1 MLTGAIELFLIS
13 LGLTY
18 FMATT
23 GAGLRVRLAAARP
36 GPGRPGNRRQ
46 HGRHG
51 RPRGRRAGS
60 GPPVPEQPL
69 LGQSVPGQSGPE
81 QAAPGAGLLVYYLI
95 PCLDEAAV
103 IADTVSA
110 LLADPRARV
119 VVIDDASQDGTGALA
134 AAVSPGRVSVVHREL
149 PGAQQGKGP
158 ALNAGYW
165 FAVQDAARRGIDPAR
180 IVIGVMDADGRL
192 SPGALDAVLPLF
204 GDPRVGGVQLP
215 VRIRNRGSLLTAM
228 QDIEFWGVC
237 ALAQLGRNVCGTA
250 SLGGNGQFTRLQ
262 ALRGLGHRPW
272 GTDLT
277 EDLELTLA
285 LASEGWRLVSTPD
298 AWVSQQGVT
307 TLTALLRQR
316 ARWYQGH
323 MQAARWLPRL
333 WRARRLSHLGML
345 ELTLYLA
352 VPWTLVLPWSVLFN
366 YNLVRMVGWIAGWE
380 RRPVLGTG
388 LLQQVSTVLFWY
400 ALSCVPIWL
409 AGLYYWRQQREKGL
423 LRSFL
428 AGHLLLVGNYVTF
441 AACWRALFRLLAG
454 ANGWQKTA
462 RLTEHAVPAGG
473 TGPAGAHRGA
483 GRLRPRLA
491 LAGGAHRMD
500 APWLTLAATG
510 AHRGGAD
517 EAQPA
522 RSRLKPQ
529 AGGFPRSALVTAC

>member
-165 FAVQDAARRGIDPAR
+165 FA
-180 IVIGVMDADGRL
+180 
-192 SPGALDAVLPLF
+192 
-204 GDPRVGGVQLP
+204 
-215 VRIRNRGSLLTAM
+215 
-228 QDIEFWGVC
+228 
-237 ALAQLGRNVCGTA
+237 
-250 SLGGNGQFTRLQ
+250 
-262 ALRGLGHRPW
+262 
-272 GTDLT
+272 
-277 EDLELTLA
+277 
-285 LASEGWRLVSTPD
+285 
-298 AWVSQQGVT
+298 
-307 TLTALLRQR
+307 
-316 ARWYQGH
+316 
-323 MQAARWLPRL
+323 
-333 WRARRLSHLGML
+333 
-345 ELTLYLA
+345 
-352 VPWTLVLPWSVLFN
+352 
-366 YNLVRMVGWIAGWE
+366 
-380 RRPVLGTG
+380 
-388 LLQQVSTVLFWY
+388 
-400 ALSCVPIWL
+400 
-409 AGLYYWRQQREKGL
+409 
-423 LRSFL
+423 
-428 AGHLLLVGNYVTF
+428 
-441 AACWRALFRLLAG
+441 
-454 ANGWQKTA
+454 
-462 RLTEHAVPAGG
+462 AGG
-473 TGPAGAHRGA
+473 TGPAGAHRG
-483 GRLRPRLA
+483 RL
-491 LAGGAHRMD
+491 
-500 APWLTLAATG
+500 
-510 AHRGGAD
+510 D
-517 EAQPA
+517 EVQPA
-522 RSRLKPQ
+522 RSR
-529 AGGFPRSALVTAC
+529 

>member
-1 MLTGAIELFLIS
+1 VLTGAVELFLIS

-23 GAGLRVRLAAARP
+23 GAGLRVRLAA
-36 GPGRPGNRRQ
+36 RQ
-46 HGRHG
+46 PSRTAGRHG
-51 RPRGRRAGS
+51 RPRARRS
-60 GPPVPEQPL
+60 RPPVP
-69 LGQSVPGQSGPE
+69 GQ
-81 QAAPGAGLLVYYLI
+81 AGLRPWPPGGPGGILVYYLI

-119 VVIDDASQDGTGALA
+119 VVIDDASQDSTGALA
-134 AAVSPGRVSVVHREL
+134 AAVSPGRVSVVRREW
-149 PGAQQGKGP
+149 PDAQQGKGP
-158 ALNAGYW
+158 ALNAGYR
-165 FAVQDAARRGIDPAR
+165 FVVQDTAVRGIDPAR

-192 SPGALDAVLPLF
+192 SPGALDAVLPIF

-215 VRIRNRGSLLTAM
+215 VRIRNRDSLLTAM

-237 ALAQLGRNVCGTA
+237 ALAQLGRNYCGTA
-250 SLGGNGQFTRLQ
+250 SLGGNGQFTRMQ
-262 ALRGLGHRPW
+262 ALRGLGDRPW

-285 LASEGWRLVSTPD
+285 LASEGWRLMSTPD

-307 TLTALLRQR
+307 TLRALLRQR

-333 WRARRLSHLGML
+333 WRARGLSHLGML

-366 YNLVRMVGWIAGWE
+366 YNLIKMVGWIAGWE
-380 RRPVLGTG
+380 SRPVLGAG
-388 LLQQVSTVLFWY
+388 LVQQVSTVLFWY

-409 AGLYYWRQQREKGL
+409 AGLYYWRQQRDKGL

-428 AGHLLLVGNYVTF
+428 LGHLLLLGNYCTF
-441 AACWRALFRLLAG
+441 AACWRALYRLLTG
-454 ANGWQKTA
+454 ANSWQKTA
-462 RLTEHAVPAGG
+462 RLAEPAAPLRVPVPVPAAAA
-473 TGPAGAHRGA
+473 GPAGTHRGG
-483 GRLRPRLA
+483 GRFRPRLA

-510 AHRGGAD
+510 AHRSGTD
-517 EAQPA
+517 KPQPVTA
-522 RSRLKPQ
+522 RLTPQ
-529 AGGFPRSALVTAC
+529 AGRFPRSALVAAC